1 MASDRKAIWGGE
13 PKPLMPY
20 SPAIKAGGWV
30 FFAGQLASDFKTGL
44 APEAGGDGRNRYVE
58 NQLELQSRYVMQNL
72 QRTAEAA
79 GIDIGSDIVRIYQW
93 FTSPYPTMEEF
104 ADGNTWPRI
113 SITPY
118 LNTRNEFI
126 FEPRP
131 ASTGMGI
138 RETGLLVRDTI
149 LEVDMIGVDPAV
161 VPGPSVG
168 TPVPDGT
175 PSPLAGYS
183 PAIRRGDWVFL
194 AGEIPVDWVGDW
206 GRSEYYGTP
215 SGVAL
220 AARANPNFWYDS
232 DIERQTDYTLQKQ
245 AAIAE
250 AAGTSLDRAVKA
262 TVYIGD
268 PSDFEGMDK
277 VWRRWFPENP
287 PARVVVP
294 YMGLGGRGSRVEIAF
309 KLLAGDSNLEVET
322 IEAAG
327 APPGLGHEPQAVK
340 AGKFL
345 FFSTV
350 LPFNHKGSLEESTA
364 RHPNFPYYGQPP
376 KLQMRYMLD
385 NVSKICEA
393 AGTSLDQI
401 CRRQAF
407 HDDFTYFAQTIEE
420 WADHFDADK
429 PASTTLEVGGPLL
442 VPGAHVLLDLIGYC
456 PD

>member
-1 MASDRKAIWGGE
+1 MASDRQAVWGDE

-30 FFAGQLASDFKTGL
+30 FVAGQLASDFSSGL
-44 APEAGGDGRNRYVE
+44 AAEAGGDGRNPFVE
-58 NQLELQSRYVMQNL
+58 NRLELQSRYVLSNL
-72 QRTAEAA
+72 QRTVAAA
-79 GIDIGSDIVRIYQW
+79 GLDIGSDIMRIYQW
-93 FTSPYPTMEEF
+93 FTSPYPTTEEF
-104 ADGNTWPRI
+104 AEGNTWPRI

-118 LNTRNEFI
+118 LDTRNEFI
-126 FEPRP
+126 QEPRP

-138 RETGLLVRDTI
+138 RETGLLVKDTI
-149 LEVDMIGVDPAV
+149 LEVDMIGFDPEV
-161 VPGPSVG
+161 IPGPSAG
-168 TPVPDGT
+168 SAVPDGT

-206 GRSEYYGTP
+206 GRPEYFGAP
-215 SGVAL
+215 SGVARE
-220 AARANPNFWYDS
+220 ARTNPNFWYDS
-232 DIERQTDYTLQKQ
+232 DIERQTEYVLQKQ

-262 TVYIGD
+262 TVYIGH

-277 VWRRWFPENP
+277 VWRHWFPENP
-287 PARVVVP
+287 PARVVIP
-294 YMGLGGRGSRVEIAF
+294 YMGLGGRGSRIEVAF
-309 KLLAGDSNLEVET
+309 KLLAGDSELEIET
-322 IEAAG
+322 IEATG

-340 AGKFL
+340 AGRFL

-350 LPFNHKGSLEESTA
+350 VPANHKGSVEESTV
-364 RHPNFPYYGQPP
+364 RNPQFPFYGQPP

-385 NVSKICEA
+385 NVAQICEA
-393 AGTSLDQI
+393 AGTTLDQI

-407 HDDFTYFAQTIEE
+407 HDDFTWFAQSIEE
-420 WADHFDADK
+420 WADHFDGDK
-429 PASTTLEVGGPLL
+429 PASTTLQVGGPLI
-442 VPGAHVLLDLIGYC
+442 VPGAHVELDLIGYC

>member
-1 MASDRKAIWGGE
+1 VASDRTAIWGDE

-30 FFAGQLASDFKTGL
+30 FFAGQLASDFKSGL
-44 APEAGGDGRNRYVE
+44 AAEAGGDGGNPYVH
-58 NQLELQSRYVMQNL
+58 NSLELQSRFVMQNL
-72 QRTAEAA
+72 KRTADAA
-79 GIDIGSDIVRIYQW
+79 GIDIATDIVRIYQW
-93 FTSPYPTMEEF
+93 FTSPYPTMDEF
-104 ADGNTWPRI
+104 AEGNTWPRI

-118 LNTRNEFI
+118 LNTRNEYI
-126 FEPRP
+126 QEPRP

-138 RETGLLVRDTI
+138 RKTGLLVKDTI
-149 LEVDMIGVDPAV
+149 LEVDMIGVDPTV

-168 TPVPDGT
+168 TPVPEGT

-206 GRSEYYGTP
+206 GRAEYYGTP

-220 AARANPNFWYDS
+220 EARANPNFWYDS

-245 AAIAE
+245 AAIAQ

-277 VWRRWFPENP
+277 VWRSWFPENP

-294 YMGLGGRGSRVEIAF
+294 YMGLGGRGSRIEIAF
-309 KLLAGDSNLEVET
+309 KLLAGDSDLEIET

-350 LPFNHKGSLEESTA
+350 LPFNHKGSLEESTT
-364 RHPNFPYYGQPP
+364 RHTNFPWYGQPP

-385 NVSKICEA
+385 NVSKICDA

-407 HDDFTYFAQTIEE
+407 HDDFTHFAQTIEE
-420 WADHFDADK
+420 WASHFDTDK

>member
-1 MASDRKAIWGGE
+1 MTSDRRAVWGDE

-20 SPAIKAGGWV
+20 SPSIKAGGWV
-30 FFAGQLASDFKTGL
+30 FFAGQLASDFVDGL
-44 APEAGGDGRNRYVE
+44 APEAGGDGRNPNLE
-58 NQLELQSRYVMQNL
+58 NQLELQSRFVMRNL
-72 QRTAEAA
+72 QKTAKAA
-79 GIDIGSDIVRIYQW
+79 GVDIARDVVRIYQW
-93 FTSPYPTMEEF
+93 FTSPYPTMEEM
-104 ADGNTWPRI
+104 AEGNTWPRI

-138 RETGLLVRDTI
+138 RGEGLLVKDTI
-149 LEVDMIGVDPAV
+149 LEVDMIAMDPQEN
-161 VPGPSVG
+161 PGPSVG

-206 GRSEYYGTP
+206 GRAEYYGNP
-215 SGVAL
+215 SGVSL

-232 DIERQTDYTLQKQ
+232 DVERQTDYVLQKQ

-250 AAGTSLDRAVKA
+250 AAGTSLDKAVKA
-262 TVYIGD
+262 TVYLGH
-268 PSDFEGMDK
+268 PSEFGAMDK
-277 VWRRWFPENP
+277 VWRHWFPENP
-287 PARVVVP
+287 PARVVIP
-294 YMGLGGRGSRVEIAF
+294 YMGLGGRGSRVEVAF
-309 KLLAGDSNLEVET
+309 KLLAGDSKLDVET
-322 IEAAG
+322 IEAPG
-327 APPGLGHEPQAVK
+327 VPPGLGHEPQAVK

-350 LPFNHKGSLEESTA
+350 TPANHNGALEESTK
-364 RHPNFPYYGQPP
+364 RRPSFPWYGQPP
-376 KLQMRYMLD
+376 KLEMRWMLD
-385 NVSKICEA
+385 NVAKVCDA

-401 CRRQAF
+401 VRRQAF
-407 HDDFTYFAQTIEE
+407 HNDFTSFSQSIEE
-420 WADHFDADK
+420 WAAHFDGDK
-429 PASTTLEVGGPLL
+429 PASTTLEIGGPLL
-442 VPGAHVLLDLIGYC
+442 VPGSHVQMDLIGYC

>member
-1 MASDRKAIWGGE
+1 MASDRKAIWGDE

-30 FFAGQLASDFKTGL
+30 FFAGQLASDFKNGL
-44 APEAGGDGRNRYVE
+44 AAEAGGDGRNAYVD
-58 NQLELQSRYVMQNL
+58 NQLELQSRFVMQNL

-79 GIDIGSDIVRIYQW
+79 GIDIASDIVRIYQW
-93 FTSPYPTMEEF
+93 FTSPYPTMDEF
-104 ADGNTWPRI
+104 AEGNTWPRI

-118 LNTRNEFI
+118 LNTRNDFI
-126 FEPRP
+126 HEPRP

-138 RETGLLVRDTI
+138 RNTGLLVKDTI

-161 VPGPSVG
+161 VPGPSIG
-168 TPVPDGT
+168 TPVPEGT

-206 GRSEYYGTP
+206 GRAEYYGTP

-220 AARANPNFWYDS
+220 QARANPNFWYDS

-245 AAIAE
+245 AAIAQ

-277 VWRRWFPENP
+277 VWKQWFPENP

-294 YMGLGGRGSRVEIAF
+294 YMGLGGRGSRIEIAF
-309 KLLAGDSNLEVET
+309 KLLAGDSDLEIET
-322 IEAAG
+322 IEAPG

-350 LPFNHKGSLEESTA
+350 LPFNHKGSLEESTT
-364 RHPNFPYYGQPP
+364 RHANFPWYGQPP
-376 KLQMRYMLD
+376 KMQMRYMLD
-385 NVSKICEA
+385 NVSKICDA
-393 AGTSLDQI
+393 AGTALDQI

-407 HDDFTYFAQTIEE
+407 HDDFTHFAQTIEE
-420 WADHFDADK
+420 WASHFDGDK

>member
-1 MASDRKAIWGGE
+1 MTSDRRAVWGDE

-30 FFAGQLASDFKTGL
+30 FFAGQLASDFIDGL
-44 APEAGGDGRNRYVE
+44 APEAGGDGRNPNLE
-58 NQLELQSRYVMQNL
+58 NQLELQSRFVMRNL
-72 QRTAEAA
+72 QKTAKAA
-79 GIDIGSDIVRIYQW
+79 GVDIARDVVRIYQW
-93 FTSPYPTMEEF
+93 FTSPYPTMEEM
-104 ADGNTWPRI
+104 AEGNTWPRI

-138 RETGLLVRDTI
+138 RGEGLLVKDTI
-149 LEVDMIGVDPAV
+149 LEVDMIAVDPQEN
-161 VPGPSVG
+161 PPPSVG
-168 TPVPDGT
+168 TAVPDGT

-206 GRSEYYGTP
+206 GRAEYYGSP
-215 SGVAL
+215 SGVSL

-232 DIERQTDYTLQKQ
+232 DVERQTDYVLQKQ

-250 AAGTSLDRAVKA
+250 AAGTSLDKAVKA
-262 TVYIGD
+262 TVYLGH
-268 PSDFEGMDK
+268 PSEFGAMDK
-277 VWRRWFPENP
+277 VWRHWFPENP
-287 PARVVVP
+287 PARVVIP
-294 YMGLGGRGSRVEIAF
+294 YMGLGGRGSRVEVAF
-309 KLLAGDSNLEVET
+309 KLLAGDSKLDVET
-322 IEAAG
+322 IEAPG
-327 APPGLGHEPQAVK
+327 VPPGLGHEPQAVK

-350 LPFNHKGSLEESTA
+350 TPANHNGALEESTK
-364 RHPNFPYYGQPP
+364 RRPGFPWYGQPP
-376 KLQMRYMLD
+376 KLEMRWMLD
-385 NVSKICEA
+385 NVAKVCEA

-401 CRRQAF
+401 VRRQAF
-407 HDDFTYFAQTIEE
+407 HNDFTSFSQSIEE
-420 WADHFDADK
+420 WAAHFDGDK
-429 PASTTLEVGGPLL
+429 PASTTLEIGGPLL
-442 VPGAHVLLDLIGYC
+442 VPGSHVQMDLIGYC

>member
-1 MASDRKAIWGGE
+1 MNSDRRAVWGDE

-20 SPAIKAGGWV
+20 SPAVKAGGWV
-30 FFAGQLASDFKTGL
+30 FFAGQLASDFVDGL
-44 APEAGGDGRNRYVE
+44 AHEAGGDGRNPNVA
-58 NQLELQSRYVMQNL
+58 NPLELQSRFVMSNL
-72 QRTAEAA
+72 QKTAAAA
-79 GIDIGSDIVRIYQW
+79 GVDIARDVVRIYQW
-93 FTSPYPTMEEF
+93 FTSPYPTMEEL
-104 ADGNTWPRI
+104 AEGNTWPRI

-138 RETGLLVRDTI
+138 RAEGLLVKDTI
-149 LEVDMIGVDPAV
+149 LEVDMIAVDPV
-161 VPGPSVG
+161 EIPGPSIG
-168 TPVPDGT
+168 TAVPDGT
-175 PSPLAGYS
+175 PTPLAGYS

-206 GRSEYYGTP
+206 GRAEYYGTP

-232 DIERQTDYTLQKQ
+232 DVGKQTDYVLQKQ

-262 TVYIGD
+262 TVYLGH
-268 PSDFEGMDK
+268 PSEFEAMDK
-277 VWRRWFPENP
+277 VWRHWFPENP
-287 PARVVVP
+287 PARVVIP
-294 YMGLGGRGSRVEIAF
+294 YMGLGGRGSRVEVAF
-309 KLLAGDSNLEVET
+309 KLLAGDSKLEIET
-322 IEAAG
+322 IEADG
-327 APPGLGHEPQAVK
+327 VPPGLGHEPQAVK

-350 LPFNHKGSLEESTA
+350 TPANHNGSLEESTK
-364 RHPNFPYYGQPP
+364 RRPGFPWYGQPP
-376 KLQMRYMLD
+376 KLEMRWMLD
-385 NVSKICEA
+385 NVAKVCEA

-401 CRRQAF
+401 VRRQAF
-407 HDDFTYFAQTIEE
+407 HHDFTSFSQSIEE
-420 WADHFDADK
+420 WAAHFDGDK
-429 PASTTLEVGGPLL
+429 PASTTLEIGGPLL
-442 VPGAHVLLDLIGYC
+442 VPGSHVQMDLIGYC